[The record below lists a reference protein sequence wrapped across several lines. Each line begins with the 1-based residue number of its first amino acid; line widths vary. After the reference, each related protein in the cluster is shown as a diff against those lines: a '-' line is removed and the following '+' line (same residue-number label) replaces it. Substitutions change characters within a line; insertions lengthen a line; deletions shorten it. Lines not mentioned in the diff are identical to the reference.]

1 MPASLCTYWI
11 INFIK
16 ESKSD
21 CDSVL
26 LHGALK
32 MNKNSAIQIVRTK
45 SVIARSA
52 PQRLKSTED
61 FISSIGS
68 IFHCPGSFAE
78 RRNQSIRM
86 IIGPKRVQK
95 KVRIFAHL
103 DQFFR
108 ALWPTLM
115 NTSHGHGLLASFR
128 SFSIYLLFVF
138 FSFYIVRRTKNR
150 NQHAKLDTEAMWL

>member
-16 ESKSD
+16 ESKGD

-78 RRNQSIRM
+78 QEPIDPYDYR
-86 IIGPKRVQK
+86 PKKGAK
-95 KVRIFAHL
+95 KVRTFAHL